1 MLLCILVTAVLCLLV
16 SLALR
21 NRDFSLQAFRVLDH
35 SFRESLEG
43 AAPPQLAPPKL
54 SVAENAR
61 TKRPYLS
68 PFTKQKVASDQ
79 KWRCKG
85 CGRRL
90 EAGFYDIDHR
100 VPLSRGGSNDVSN
113 LAALCRAC
121 HISKS
126 AMESSK
132 P

>member
-1 MLLCILVTAVLCLLV
+1 MLWCIVVTAVLCLLV

-21 NRDFSLQAFRVLDH
+21 NGDFSLQAARVLDH
-35 SFRESLEG
+35 VFRESLEG
-43 AAPPQLAPPKL
+43 AAPPPKL
-54 SVAENAR
+54 SVAEKAR

-90 EAGFYDIDHR
+90 EAGFYDIDHS